1 MNERNFDLPRYLSV
15 LPLFNGMAASAL
27 QRMAAGSQLRRLG
40 RAEMVFRVDEP
51 CTGFCVTVCGKVK
64 LFALSAAGQEKVIE
78 LVGPGVSF
86 GEALLFTGGRY
97 NLNAQTLTETLL
109 LTIDRQT
116 VLNELAH
123 DTNLALHML
132 TVISAQLQG
141 LMRDVQAHALHSGL
155 QRVVDF
161 LLAHADATD
170 PTAATAS
177 LPASKAT
184 IASRLSLTPEY
195 FSRILHELEAAGLIR
210 IDGRA
215 IRIPDS
221 QRLASCQEAHLRAAR
236 PLPRRPGSTVSA
248 ASARRASRLRQELLV
263 GA

>member
-1 MNERNFDLPRYLSV
+1 
-15 LPLFNGMAASAL
+15 
-27 QRMAAGSQLRRLG
+27 
-40 RAEMVFRVDEP
+40 
-51 CTGFCVTVCGKVK
+51 
-64 LFALSAAGQEKVIE
+64 
-78 LVGPGVSF
+78 
-86 GEALLFTGGRY
+86 
-97 NLNAQTLTETLL
+97 
-109 LTIDRQT
+109 
-116 VLNELAH
+116 
-123 DTNLALHML
+123 
-132 TVISAQLQG
+132 
-141 LMRDVQAHALHSGL
+141 
-155 QRVVDF
+155 VVDF